1 MIIVLFATELRPDAD
16 LADYQAS
23 SRRMNELVRQ
33 IPGFI
38 SVKGYTASDGDEVVI
53 ARFESEEAL
62 DAWRFHPE
70 HVATQR
76 KGRERFYQSYWV
88 KVCQTIREY
97 EFHGEAHT

>member
-23 SRRMNELVRQ
+23 SRRMNELVQQ

-53 ARFESEEAL
+53 AGFESEEAL
-62 DAWRFHPE
+62 DAWRYHPE
-70 HVATQR
+70 YVATQCKGR
-76 KGRERFYQSYWV
+76 KGLYQSYWV
-88 KVCQTIREY
+88 KVCQTVREY
-97 EFHGEAHT
+97 EFPSEPPN